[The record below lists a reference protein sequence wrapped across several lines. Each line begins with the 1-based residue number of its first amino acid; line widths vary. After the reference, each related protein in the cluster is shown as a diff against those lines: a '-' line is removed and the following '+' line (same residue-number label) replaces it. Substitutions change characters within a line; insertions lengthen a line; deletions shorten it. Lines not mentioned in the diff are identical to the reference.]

1 MFPGDASV
9 PVGIDCADIPAHS
22 GFGPLIAYLP
32 LMPLSRAISGFSPR
46 KLRQLTSV
54 CILELL
60 GPPVEPPGG
69 ALAPFASNSPTLL
82 IHSRPSCSTFDRVLR
97 GLLPALPPEG
107 LRQLFPPKDPRLS
120 SRDRLRILPGAVPA

>member
-1 MFPGDASV
+1 
-9 PVGIDCADIPAHS
+9 
-22 GFGPLIAYLP
+22 
-32 LMPLSRAISGFSPR
+32 MPLSRYSGFSPR

-60 GPPVEPPGG
+60 GPPVEATGG

-82 IHSRPSCSTFDRVLR
+82 IHSRSTFDRILR